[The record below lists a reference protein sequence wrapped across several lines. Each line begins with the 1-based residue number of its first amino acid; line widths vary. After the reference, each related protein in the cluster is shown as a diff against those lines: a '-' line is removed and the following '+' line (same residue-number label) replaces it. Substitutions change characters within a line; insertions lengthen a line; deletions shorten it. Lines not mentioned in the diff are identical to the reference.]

1 MTIGYGAT
9 IAVQHIPQFAFIAM
23 YQISKLPCGNR
34 SCDDDQCIL
43 LGVALTPPQAFCTSC
58 VSQITMCA
66 LDRQTIREV
75 IAVFK

>member
-23 YQISKLPCGNR
+23 YQISKVPCGNR

-43 LGVALTPPQAFCTSC
+43 LGVALNIHTIVPIIHNLTDKQSTS
-58 VSQITMCA
+58 SKGS
-66 LDRQTIREV
+66 
-75 IAVFK
+75 FK

>member
-23 YQISKLPCGNR
+23 HQISKVPCGNR

-43 LGVALTPPQAFCTSC
+43 LGVALIYT
-58 VSQITMCA
+58 
-66 LDRQTIREV
+66 
-75 IAVFK
+75 